1 MLRFWIMI
9 IFFGAIF
16 VVGLQADRLITKNIK
31 NDWLFYLIFAL
42 AVLVNG
48 FGIIL
53 VHQVLLKYI
62 MTFLLAISLLILY
75 LRLNRVFKHKLEI
88 MEQHGNVKR

>member
-9 IFFGAIF
+9 IFFGAVFI
-16 VVGLQADRLITKNIK
+16 VGLQLDHLITINIK
-31 NDWLFYLIFAL
+31 SDWIFYLIFAP

-53 VHQVLLKYI
+53 VQQVLLKYI